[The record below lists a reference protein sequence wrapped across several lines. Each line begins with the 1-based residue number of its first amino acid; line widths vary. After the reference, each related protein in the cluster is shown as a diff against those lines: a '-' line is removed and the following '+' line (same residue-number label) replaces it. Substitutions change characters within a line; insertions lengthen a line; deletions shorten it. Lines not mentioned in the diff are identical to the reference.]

1 MSRHASGKSKP
12 YSSAQFFGSEFCAS
26 LRTCQQPVTKN
37 LVDFCTDLWKKHSS
51 VQNFNYAYDLIIT
64 YTTIL
69 CILNNIY
76 YKRLLSTEFLNTI
89 CCTRLVRLFYAVSP
103 LYDCC
108 QTWS

>member
-1 MSRHASGKSKP
+1 MILPTSGKSKP
-12 YSSAQFFGSEFCAS
+12 CSSAQFSDTEFCTS
-26 LRTCQQPVTKN
+26 LRTCRLPATKN
-37 LVDFCTDLWKKHSS
+37 LVDFCTDLWEKCNS
-51 VQNFNYAYDLIIT
+51 VQNFNYSYDLIIT

-69 CILNNIY
+69 YILNNIY
-76 YKRLLSTEFLNTI
+76 YKRLLSTEFLTTI